1 MFYYPTS
8 IDRTE
13 RCYQFVI
20 TSLLSIKDS
29 RDILISVNYT
39 INLYIF
45 VTDLIDNHI
54 LFPYRIF
61 IICPKADPFGEI
73 RLHSR
78 KHLKIFKLII
88 NLFYRL
94 RSIFLVVFGNVIPN
108 ILQIPPHD
116 GQHPT
121 IQLYTSLLPGRIR
134 VGSSDGAVVSVSI
147 ACHLKP
153 CMRFSLTRLS
163 DNLLPAAFK
172 RPPHIFSYLDNKST
186 LFHWLHTT
194 FEIHTTHALCI
205 SSAFACNTPVSIA
218 SSTRIHQAV

>member
-1 MFYYPTS
+1 MSLYIFVLASWFYLVLYVFYYPTS
-8 IDRTE
+8 IGRTE

-73 RLHSR
+73 RPHSR
-78 KHLKIFKLII
+78 KHLKIFKFII

-94 RSIFLVVFGNVIPN
+94 RSIFLVVFGNIIPN
-108 ILQIPPHD
+108 ILQI
-116 GQHPT
+116 
-121 IQLYTSLLPGRIR
+121 L
-134 VGSSDGAVVSVSI
+134 
-147 ACHLKP
+147 
-153 CMRFSLTRLS
+153 
-163 DNLLPAAFK
+163 
-172 RPPHIFSYLDNKST
+172 SYLW
-186 LFHWLHTT
+186 LFK
-194 FEIHTTHALCI
+194 
-205 SSAFACNTPVSIA
+205 
-218 SSTRIHQAV
+218 

>member
-1 MFYYPTS
+1 MFANKISSLYFLVLVLWFYLVLYVFYYPTS

-61 IICPKADPFGEI
+61 IICPKADPFGEV

-121 IQLYTSLLPGRIR
+121 IQLYTFLLPKRSYPLRKRNARPLSVLDMSLARIVIR
-134 VGSSDGAVVSVSI
+134 
-147 ACHLKP
+147 
-153 CMRFSLTRLS
+153 RFYR
-163 DNLLPAAFK
+163 
-172 RPPHIFSYLDNKST
+172 
-186 LFHWLHTT
+186 
-194 FEIHTTHALCI
+194 
-205 SSAFACNTPVSIA
+205 
-218 SSTRIHQAV
+218 

>member
-1 MFYYPTS
+1 MLPIRCQKITEFAWNPHKYWVYFCKILFKLANKISSLYFLVLVLWFYLVLYVFYYPTS

-20 TSLLSIKDS
+20 KFLLSVKDS
-29 RDILISVNYT
+29 SDILIPVNHT
-39 INLYIF
+39 INLYILVSYF
-45 VTDLIDNHI
+45 VDNHI
-54 LFPYRIF
+54 IFPYRIF
-61 IICPKADPFGEI
+61 IICPKADSFGEI

-121 IQLYTSLLPGRIR
+121 IQLYTFLLPKRSYPLRKRNARPLSVLDMSLARIVIR
-134 VGSSDGAVVSVSI
+134 
-147 ACHLKP
+147 
-153 CMRFSLTRLS
+153 RFYR
-163 DNLLPAAFK
+163 
-172 RPPHIFSYLDNKST
+172 
-186 LFHWLHTT
+186 
-194 FEIHTTHALCI
+194 
-205 SSAFACNTPVSIA
+205 
-218 SSTRIHQAV
+218 

>member
-1 MFYYPTS
+1 MTAFFPLFCSTG
-8 IDRTE
+8 IKP
-13 RCYQFVI
+13 I

-54 LFPYRIF
+54 LFPYSIF

-134 VGSSDGAVVSVSI
+134 DFHPLERAHGAQTTKRG
-147 ACHLKP
+147 CEK
-153 CMRFSLTRLS
+153 TRLS
-163 DNLLPAAFK
+163 FFAAPFL
-172 RPPHIFSYLDNKST
+172 YL
-186 LFHWLHTT
+186 
-194 FEIHTTHALCI
+194 LCI
-205 SSAFACNTPVSIA
+205 ND
-218 SSTRIHQAV
+218 

>member
-1 MFYYPTS
+1 MFNCPKS
-8 IDRTE
+8 IDCTE

-61 IICPKADPFGEI
+61 TICPKADPFGEI

-94 RSIFLVVFGNVIPN
+94 RSIFLVVFGNIIPDVF
-108 ILQIPPHD
+108 QIPPHD
-116 GQHPT
+116 RQHPT
-121 IQLYTSLLPGRIR
+121 IQLYTFLLPKRSYPLRKRNARPLSVLDMSLARIVIR
-134 VGSSDGAVVSVSI
+134 
-147 ACHLKP
+147 
-153 CMRFSLTRLS
+153 RFYR
-163 DNLLPAAFK
+163 
-172 RPPHIFSYLDNKST
+172 
-186 LFHWLHTT
+186 
-194 FEIHTTHALCI
+194 
-205 SSAFACNTPVSIA
+205 
-218 SSTRIHQAV
+218 

>member
-29 RDILISVNYT
+29 RDILISINYT

-94 RSIFLVVFGNVIPN
+94 HSIFLVVFGNVIPN

-134 VGSSDGAVVSVSI
+134 DFHPLERAHGAQTKSPV
-147 ACHLKP
+147 CTYLCKP
-153 CMRFSLTRLS
+153 GLYLTYLVTIKLYQFRNFISCFLHRF
-163 DNLLPAAFK
+163 FK
-172 RPPHIFSYLDNKST
+172 FSKADIC
-186 LFHWLHTT
+186 LFGCYIY
-194 FEIHTTHALCI
+194 F
-205 SSAFACNTPVSIA
+205 
-218 SSTRIHQAV
+218 